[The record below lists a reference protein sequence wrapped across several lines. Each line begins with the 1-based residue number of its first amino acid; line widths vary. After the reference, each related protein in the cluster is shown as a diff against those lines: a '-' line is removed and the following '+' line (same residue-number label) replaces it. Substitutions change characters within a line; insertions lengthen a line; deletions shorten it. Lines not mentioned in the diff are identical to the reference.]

1 MPLQVVLKIIT
12 AGDGGVGKTTLL
24 HRYVGGV
31 FLESTQMTLGVEFL
45 VKELEIQHHVN
56 GENQA
61 AVLQLWDFGG
71 QAQFRHL
78 LGKYAI
84 GAKGAVLMF
93 DLTRLITLDKIDQ
106 WVQICRKYDKNL
118 PIIFLGSKSDLDEDI
133 RIEDGLAEEIR
144 EKYGLLK
151 YLKVSSKTGENVNR
165 AFELLVQEILERKG
179 YL

>member
-45 VKELEIQHHVN
+45 VKELDLSSLRARSEQTI
-56 GENQA
+56 
-61 AVLQLWDFGG
+61 LQLWDFGG